1 MYISVKFNSISK
13 EQYQRVIEYY
23 NNNKLLADN
32 NLQVL
37 DIPEGGFKINLDF
50 YEENYDNNDINK
62 KIKQLRWCKGK
73 LLLAGQYIDFTNDE
87 KILLY
92 KSLCHVFGEDKI
104 LLNKI

>member
-1 MYISVKFNSISK
+1 MYISVKFDSISK

-23 NNNKLLADN
+23 NKNKLLTDN

-37 DIPEGGFKINLDF
+37 DRAEGGFKINLDF
-50 YEENYDNNDINK
+50 NEEKYGVNG

-73 LLLAGQYIDFTNDE
+73 LLLPGYYIDFTNDE

-92 KSLCHVFGEDKI
+92 KSLCHVFGEDKV